1 MERRGEKP
9 SDWPVVITIHGI
21 RTTGDWQREFT
32 DVLTQHGFRH
42 VPLGFGFF
50 KAVSLLMPWSRT
62 RKVEWFRRIYSDKFA
77 STERLPSVVAHSF
90 GSYIV
95 TKAMLKYDDIRFDK
109 VILCGSIVSRKYP
122 WSTVLTQRNQAD
134 AVLNEAGGR
143 DMWAGIVEWLVSDAG
158 SSGVSGFEDM
168 ADGRLTQL
176 IHERHEHSDYFYRQ
190 NFERRWVPFLSGAAV
205 QKVIPAGDDGMN
217 WKFAFT
223 ASAFF
228 ALILLAA
235 ALGLSE
241 QLRSRALQ
249 ISDSLTRKIEAA
261 TTDAAQES
269 PSQVAKVASTSGD
282 VTGGKTRP
290 IASDVTVR
298 GATDLQA
305 RLNGKTGS
313 TLDTAQNSRANLADA
328 KVQSVQS
335 HETGDDMRQMF
346 EFLRGE
352 WKLDGMNLPEKTLI
366 VAGGRCRTRERL
378 QASIVFKS
386 IDAEKAKLIGV
397 WKKHSLIKFEFV
409 ASRDTN
415 SSDAIYDGRRA
426 CLTGYIQGNIS
437 SSSSDEE
444 GVLEASETLWGMHQK
459 ALATLNI
466 ENCKIGDM
474 DCESSRFGKIYLP
487 SIEKISSDRIRIG
500 EMMFVRLQASP

>member
-50 KAVSLLMPWSRT
+50 KAVSLLMPWSRA

-77 STERLPSVVAHSF
+77 NAERLPSVVAHSF

-143 DMWAGIVEWLVSDAG
+143 DMWAGLVEWLVSDAG
-158 SSGVSGFEDM
+158 SSGVSGFEDT

-190 NFERRWVPFLSGAAV
+190 NFERRWVPFLNGAAV
-205 QKVIPAGDDGMN
+205 QQVIPAGDDGTN

-223 ASAFF
+223 ASAAF
-228 ALILLAA
+228 AVVLLAA
-235 ALGLSE
+235 SLGLSE

-249 ISDSLTRKIEAA
+249 ITDSLTQKIEAA
-261 TTDAAQES
+261 TTGAAQES
-269 PSQVAKVASTSGD
+269 PFQVAKVASTPGD
-282 VTGGKTRP
+282 VTGGKTGP

-298 GATDLQA
+298 AAMDMRAGMDGTA
-305 RLNGKTGS
+305 GS
-313 TLDTAQNSRANLADA
+313 KLDTAQHSGASPTDA
-328 KVQSVQS
+328 KVQEIQF
-335 HETGDDMRQMF
+335 HEIGDDMQQMF
-346 EFLRGE
+346 EFLSGE

-366 VAGGRCRTRERL
+366 VPGGRCRTRERV
-378 QASIVFKS
+378 QARIIFKN
-386 IDAEKAKLIGV
+386 IDAEKAKLIGA
-397 WKKHSLIKFEFV
+397 WQKHSLTEFEFV

-426 CLTGYIQGNIS
+426 CLTGYIKGNLS
-437 SSSSDEE
+437 SSFSDED

-466 ENCKIGDM
+466 ENCKIGEM
-474 DCESSRFGKIYLP
+474 DCESSRFGKIFLP

-500 EMMFVRLQASP
+500 EMMFVRLRSNP